1 MDLTGAVI
9 VAAGKG
15 TRMKADIN
23 KQYIKIGGK
32 PIVYHTIEG
41 FLQSEHIDEVIA
53 VIVKEEEEL
62 FNEIVRPLFKDVS
75 KLKIAYGGAMR
86 KDSVQNGIREL
97 SKDCDTV
104 LIHDGVRPFFSDED
118 IRSVIEKTAEYDG
131 AISGVPVKDTIK
143 RINEQG
149 LIEDTVDRKMLFAA
163 ATPQAFKKDKL
174 ISAYRSYEQSDA
186 AGEATDDAYIMELIG
201 AKVVTVP
208 CSYNNI
214 KITTPEDIIFAE
226 SILKSKSE
234 NRRTL

>member
-23 KQYIKIGGK
+23 KQYIRIGGK
-32 PIVYHTIEG
+32 PIVYHTIES
-41 FLQSEHIDEVIA
+41 FLQSKHIDEVVA

-62 FNEIVRPLFKDVS
+62 FNEIVRPLFKDES

-97 SKDCDTV
+97 SKGCDTV

-118 IRSVIEKTAEYDG
+118 IKAVIDKTADYDG

-143 RINEQG
+143 RINDQG
-149 LIEDTVDRKMLFAA
+149 VIEETVDRKMLFAA

-174 ISAYRSYEQSDA
+174 ISAYKAYEKSDA
-186 AGEATDDAYIMELIG
+186 AGEATDDAYIMELTG
-201 AKVVTVP
+201 ARVVTVP

-214 KITTPEDIIFAE
+214 KITTPEDIVFAE
-226 SILKSKSE
+226 SILKSKRE
-234 NRRTL
+234 NE

>member
-1 MDLTGAVI
+1 MGLTGAVI

-41 FLQSEHIDEVIA
+41 FLQSEHIDEVVA
-53 VIVKEEEEL
+53 VIVKEEEDL
-62 FNEIVRPLFKDVS
+62 FNDIVRPLLKDTK

-86 KDSVQNGIREL
+86 KDSVQNGIGKL
-97 SKDCDTV
+97 SKGCETV
-104 LIHDGVRPFFSDED
+104 LIHDGVRPFFKDED
-118 IRSVIEKTAEYDG
+118 IKAVIDKTVEYDG

-143 RINEQG
+143 RINAQG
-149 LIEDTVDRKMLFAA
+149 MIEDTVDRKMLFAA
-163 ATPQAFKKDKL
+163 APPQAFKKDRL
-174 ISAYRSYEQSDA
+174 ITAYKAYEESDA

-201 AKVVTVP
+201 AEVITVP

-226 SILKSKSE
+226 SILKSKRE
-234 NRRTL
+234 NE